1 MLSSSAQQRTEAA
14 RGPIESSVVDS
25 GSAPPVGMRRAVGLN
40 PVRPHRAEGMRTDPP
55 VSVPM
60 AASAMPSVTLM
71 AAPEDE
77 PPGMRPPPSRPQ
89 GLRGV
94 P

>member
-1 MLSSSAQQRTEAA
+1 
-14 RGPIESSVVDS
+14 
-25 GSAPPVGMRRAVGLN
+25 MRRAVGLN
-40 PVRPHRAEGMRTDPP
+40 PTMPFRAAGIRTDPP

-60 AASAMPSVTLM
+60 AAAAMSSVTEI

-77 PPGMRPPPSRPQ
+77 PPGMRPTDRSKTFF
-89 GLRGV
+89 GV